1 MPGRRPGRGPWDPP
15 GEATVKSVAKPRR
28 YRSELA
34 PPPPSPPCVEIN
46 QRVGEFSFL
55 RRPPAAEPA
64 STEMVVTIPPG
75 TAPGSQLTLSLP
87 DGREQLITTPPGSK
101 PGDSLSVPV
110 PPAIT
115 ESAPPAALG
124 CGLMDL
130 DCGLDTT
137 DAPADL
143 EDGPIPYD

>member
-1 MPGRRPGRGPWDPP
+1 
-15 GEATVKSVAKPRR
+15 
-28 YRSELA
+28 
-34 PPPPSPPCVEIN
+34 
-46 QRVGEFSFL
+46 
-55 RRPPAAEPA
+55 
-64 STEMVVTIPPG
+64 MVVTIPPG

-143 EDGPIPYD
+143 EDGPIPYN

>member
-1 MPGRRPGRGPWDPP
+1 
-15 GEATVKSVAKPRR
+15 
-28 YRSELA
+28 
-34 PPPPSPPCVEIN
+34 
-46 QRVGEFSFL
+46 
-55 RRPPAAEPA
+55 
-64 STEMVVTIPPG
+64 MVVTIPPG

-87 DGREQLITTPPGSK
+87 DGREQLITTPLGSK

-115 ESAPPAALG
+115 ETAPPAALLG

-137 DAPADL
+137 DAPAADL
-143 EDGPIPYD
+143 EDGPIPYN